1 MSATAVLL
9 TPAPLSAA
17 AFSAFGEVIEAAD
30 TYRVINQGTSRQFT
44 DLAAIDIATDGGR
57 PCISIYR
64 ATPFQLPLAIMM
76 LERHPLA
83 SQLFMPLHGEPFLI
97 VVAPAGDQVDPA
109 TARAFVS
116 SGSQGI
122 NYRRGTWHHPLIA
135 LRDPSEFLVVDRAGP
150 GENYDE
156 FHFEGGAILL
166 QPRSPLASESK
177 A

>member
-1 MSATAVLL
+1 MSTMAVVL
-9 TPAPLSAA
+9 TPAPLSTAQ
-17 AFSAFGEVIEAAD
+17 FSTFGDVIEASD
-30 TYRVINQGTSRQFT
+30 TYRVINQGTSRQFS
-44 DLAAIDIATDGGR
+44 DLALIDIATDGGR

-83 SQLFMPLHGEPFLI
+83 SQLFMPLHDEPFLI
-97 VVAPAGDQVDPA
+97 VVAPAGDQVDA
-109 TARAFVS
+109 AAARAFVS
-116 SGSQGI
+116 NGRQGI

-135 LRDPSEFLVVDRAGP
+135 LRDPSEFLVVDRVGP

-166 QPRSPLASESK
+166 QPPSPLASESK
-177 A
+177 P